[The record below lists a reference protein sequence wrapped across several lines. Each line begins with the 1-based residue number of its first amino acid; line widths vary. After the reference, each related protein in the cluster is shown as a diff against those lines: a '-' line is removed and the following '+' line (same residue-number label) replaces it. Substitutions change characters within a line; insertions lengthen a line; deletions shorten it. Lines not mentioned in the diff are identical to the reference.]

1 MMRLRQLVHA
11 IFSAAAL
18 LFIAATAS
26 AYQLGHR
33 VVTYQ
38 DPARGNRSIATDVY
52 YPADVAGDNVPV
64 AAPPAGGFP
73 VVSFGHGFLIG
84 SNLYS
89 FVRDIALDGYV
100 VALPATEGSVLPN
113 HANFGEDL
121 AFLVNKLK
129 AEGANSASFL
139 FGAVGARGAVGGHSM
154 GGGATFLG
162 ANGDAGV
169 DAVFNFAAANTNP
182 SSITAA
188 AGVTVPTLVIAA
200 KGDCVAAPSSN
211 QLPMYNASAAA
222 CRAYVELDGASHCQF
237 NDYNLTCDLGEFCS
251 ASISRGTQFQLVT
264 TILVPWLDA
273 VLKNAAFAW
282 DDFQTALAADSRYAV
297 LQNCPVPPEPACSN
311 GIDDDGDGLIDH
323 PGDPGC
329 SDTGDDSEHTAE
341 FICDDGLDN
350 DGDGLVDWPTD
361 VGCFDLYAAIENPK
375 CDNDIDDD
383 GDGGIDWDGGS
394 TAAAPDSY
402 CEGRPFRNLEAPS
415 SCGIGIELVLALPL
429 IAALRRRRAARG

>member
-1 MMRLRQLVHA
+1 MRLPQLARA
-11 IFSAAAL
+11 IVGAAAL
-18 LFIAATAS
+18 ALVAATAS

-38 DPARGNRSIATDVY
+38 DPARGNRSIATDLY

-64 AAPPAGGFP
+64 SAPPAGRFP
-73 VVSFGHGFLIG
+73 VVSFGHGFRIG

-89 FVRDIALDGYV
+89 FVRSIALDGYL
-100 VALPATEGSVLPN
+100 VALPATEGGLLPS

-129 AEGANSASFL
+129 AEGANPASFL
-139 FGAVGARGAVGGHSM
+139 FGAVGSRGAVGGHSM

-162 ANGDAGV
+162 ASADTGV

-188 AGVTVPTLVIAA
+188 ASVTVPTLVIAA
-200 KGDCVAAPSSN
+200 KGDCVAAPASN
-211 QLPMYNASAAA
+211 QIPMYDASAAA

-251 ASISRGTQFQLVT
+251 ASISRASQLQLVT
-264 TILVPWLDA
+264 SILVPWLDA

-282 DDFQTALAADSRYAV
+282 DDFQTALAADPRYAV
-297 LQNCPVPPEPACSN
+297 LQDCPVPPEPACSN
-311 GIDDDGDGLIDH
+311 GIDDDGDGLVDH
-323 PGDPGC
+323 PADPGC
-329 SDTGDDSEHTAE
+329 SDAGDDSEHAATL
-341 FICDDGLDN
+341 ICDDGLDN
-350 DGDGLVDWPTD
+350 DGDGLVDFPAD
-361 VGCFDLYAAIENPK
+361 VGCLDPVAARENPK
-375 CDNDIDDD
+375 CDDDLDND

-394 TAAAPDSY
+394 AAAAPDSH
-402 CEGRPFRNLEAPS
+402 CLGRPYQNEEKPS
-415 SCGIGIELVLALPL
+415 SCGLGTELALVLPL
-429 IAALRRRRAARG
+429 LGALRRRSAARG